1 MNTKESFEVEVNNE
15 VLKSTIKT
23 SGWDISKLAEKV
35 GISEEDFNKILNNEK
50 RLTITQLTKLSKLI
64 KRPLAFFLLSE
75 LPPEEKK
82 PLPKDYRMIPG
93 REGVFSK
100 ETLLTIRIVR
110 RLQTVS
116 RELAQNLNTTLLP
129 TVTKVTI
136 HDNPQKIAEE
146 YRNKVK
152 FSEDTQKKYNPN
164 KLFNFLRD
172 FIERQNILVFQFP
185 MPVEDVRGFTLS
197 DDIPKVIVINS
208 KDQITARIFTLIHE
222 FAHILLNES
231 VIDMPE
237 ESLVV
242 SENQNEIEKWCNDF
256 ASEFLLPELLAR
268 RIFEENKPSL
278 TETKTLNRLSNK
290 WKISKKFILYKML
303 KLNFINKPQFEDILK
318 RPYKEKKEK
327 GGPSPDVRCISEKG
341 KRFISLVSANVN
353 NNFITFADALSYL
366 SIKSHY
372 YQKVLQKI
380 KGD

>member
-1 MNTKESFEVEVNNE
+1 MNEKESFEVEINNE
-15 VLKSTIKT
+15 VLKWAINT

-35 GISEEDFNKILNNEK
+35 GISENDLNKVLNNEK
-50 RLTITQLTKLSKLI
+50 KLTITQLKKLSKLI

-82 PLPKDYRMIPG
+82 PLPRDYRMIPG
-93 REGVFSK
+93 KEGIFSK
-100 ETLLTIRIVR
+100 ETLFTIRIAR

-116 RELAQNLNTTLLP
+116 RELAQNLNMGLEP
-129 TVTKVTI
+129 TVTIVTTE
-136 HDNPQKIAEE
+136 DNPQKIAEE

-152 FSEDTQKKYNPN
+152 LSENLQKKVANPN
-164 KLFNFLRD
+164 KLLNFLRD

-185 MPVEDVRGFTLS
+185 MPVEDVRGFALS

-208 KDQITARIFTLIHE
+208 KDQVTARIFTLMHE

-237 ESLVV
+237 ESLVI
-242 SENQNEIEKWCNDF
+242 ENQNEIEKWCNDF
-256 ASEFLLPELLAR
+256 ASEFLLPESLAR
-268 RIFEENKPSL
+268 EIFNENKQSL
-278 TETKTLNRLSNK
+278 TETKTLDRLSNK
-290 WKISKKFILYKML
+290 WKLSKKFILYKML
-303 KLNFINKPQFEDILK
+303 ELNFIDKPQFDEILK
-318 RPYKEKKEK
+318 RPYKEKKMK

-353 NNFITFADALSYL
+353 NNFITFADALGYL
-366 SIKSHY
+366 SIKSHH